1 MRDQGNARFGSEAG
15 SGSGFEI
22 AEEERQFDAEALAGT
37 VSNLMDLERL
47 AEAVGLGGDRYA
59 Q

>member
-1 MRDQGNARFGSEAG
+1 MGNQGSARTGSEAG
-15 SGSGFEI
+15 VGSGFEI
-22 AEEERQFDAEALAGT
+22 AEEERQFDAEALGGT
-37 VSNLMDLERL
+37 LPNLMDLERL